1 MYRMKN
7 YFVVLVKNIFLNPK
21 MDKYTAIVEELNMKE
36 FYNEIFEHITPQ
48 F

>member
-21 MDKYTAIVEELNMKE
+21 MDKYTAIVEELNMKKI
-36 FYNEIFEHITPQ
+36 YNENF
-48 F
+48 